1 MEHRLAAFEPGEARA
16 VVVEQEARGA
26 VDLYLR
32 AVGERDGAM
41 FAGGGLDRV
50 RAAEQAEARQ
60 ADRAN
65 ERRGDGAAKPGTA
78 RGAAADGLAIP
89 GDSRLLG
96 RGQGIQIGVEA
107 GDRLIGVA
115 LSGVCGEPVGETVP
129 AGETRNALEIG
140 RAHV

>member
-65 ERRGDGAAKPGTA
+65 ERRGNGAAKPGTA

-89 GDSRLLG
+89 GAPRLLG
-96 RGQGIQIGVEA
+96 RGQGIQIGAED
-107 GDRLIGVA
+107 GTSITGVHLPGGCWKA
-115 LSGVCGEPVGETVP
+115 IQHGHT
-129 AGETRNALEIG
+129 
-140 RAHV
+140 